1 MSTSLAIDSIAKA
14 KAVLNQEVGIS
25 DWVLIGQEDIDK
37 FADLSAD
44 YQWIHVDPVRAKA
57 ESPFGATIAHG
68 FLTLSKLTQLASS
81 ATEVKLG
88 AKTLINYGFNKVRF
102 VSPVPSGSRVRG
114 HFRLAAVKEIEGGY
128 ELIWSVTVEVEDRE
142 KPAVVAEWIAR
153 GYY

>member
-1 MSTSLAIDSIAKA
+1 MSTRLAVESLEKA

-25 DWVLIGQEDIDK
+25 EWVTISQGDIDK
-37 FADLSAD
+37 FAELSAD
-44 YQWIHVDPVRAKA
+44 SQWIHVDAERAKA

-81 ATEVKLG
+81 ATEVTLG

-102 VSPVPSGSRVRG
+102 VSPVLSGSRVRG
-114 HFRLAAVKEIEGGY
+114 HFKLTGLREIEGGY
-128 ELIWSVTVEVEDRE
+128 ELIWNVTVEVEGRE
-142 KPAVVAEWIAR
+142 KPAVVAEWIGR